1 MIRRRKP
8 SRQTGHLIIVLMVGI
23 AISSIML
30 GKAMESWQTLAV
42 GLDSAEAF
50 RVDEDFYVE
59 AREVR

>member
-59 AREVR
+59 ASEVR